1 MTTVSSMATTY
12 YWKRPET
19 ALVVFQAGG
28 LSHCSSF
35 IPKYDYDL
43 FWMVYVY
50 TKGNHIKYTRRC
62 KPTKLFA
69 QFEHDFLAVYFL
81 KNTSTEQMPKNGYY
95 LSR

>member
-35 IPKYDYDL
+35 IPKYDL

-50 TKGNHIKYTRRC
+50 TKGNNIIKNAQEGVNQQIYLLNLNMIFSSV
-62 KPTKLFA
+62 LFE
-69 QFEHDFLAVYFL
+69 EHVNRTNAKKWILL
-81 KNTSTEQMPKNGYY
+81 K
-95 LSR
+95 